1 MMYLDLT
8 DEKKYAYILKYLL
21 KECDE
26 VAFHFPILDEKSYN
40 TKELAV
46 DYKLYIDEKQNF
58 LKELFAHSAK
68 QHKSRTYLDS
78 KLGFETQIVQVK
90 LYPELIE
97 RLKSRHLFEWLWWN
111 GLPED
116 PCFFSGGECRFVT
129 ISHEEIFYICDE
141 KKERFLVQQ
150 ISQDMTG
157 DS

>member
-26 VAFHFPILDEKSYN
+26 VTFYFPILDEKTYN
-40 TKELAV
+40 IKELAA
-46 DYKLYIDEKQNF
+46 DYKLYIDEKQKF
-58 LKELFAHSAK
+58 LKELFAHGAK

-78 KLGFETQIVQVK
+78 KLGFEAQIIKVK
-90 LYPELIE
+90 LYAELIE

-116 PCFFSGGECRFVT
+116 PCFFTGEKCRFVT
-129 ISHEEIFYICDE
+129 VSHEEIFYICDE
-141 KKERFLVQQ
+141 KNEKSLVQQ
-150 ISQDMTG
+150 IFQNNTTD
-157 DS
+157 